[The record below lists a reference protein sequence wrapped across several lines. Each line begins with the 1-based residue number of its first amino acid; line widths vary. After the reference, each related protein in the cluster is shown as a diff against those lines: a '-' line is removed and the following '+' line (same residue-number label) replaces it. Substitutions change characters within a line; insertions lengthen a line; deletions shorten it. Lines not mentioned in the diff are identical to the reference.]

1 MNLLH
6 TFINI
11 FKNRNTLINIIY
23 INVILFIAINLCSTF
38 VFLLEINYDITSLLG
53 VSPNIQKLSIKPWT
67 IITYMFIHTDFWHIT
82 TNMIWLYFGGSIFI
96 KYLTPKELWTTYI
109 LGGIFGGIVFII
121 SFNIFPIF
129 ESIKNQSIAIGA
141 SASVLAVLSASA
153 TYVPNLSINLFGF
166 GDIKLK
172 YIAIIA
178 ILIDILSIPQGN
190 SGGHIAH
197 IGGALYGH
205 LFISLKN
212 KGFNISHIINNLL
225 FIQPKQKKENRNES
239 DYAYNTRKKKE
250 EKKLNKILEKIS
262 LSGYDSLSS
271 KEKEELFNKK

>member
-6 TFINI
+6 NFTSIL
-11 FKNRNTLINIIY
+11 KNRNTLLNIIY
-23 INVILFIAINLCSTF
+23 INVILFIAINLCSAF
-38 VFLLEINYDITSLLG
+38 VFLLKINYDITSLLG
-53 VSPNIQKLSIKPWT
+53 VSPNIKTLSIKPWT
-67 IITYMFIHTDFWHIT
+67 IITYMFIHIDFWHIT

-96 KYLTPKELWTTYI
+96 KYLTSKELWITYI
-109 LGGIFGGIVFII
+109 LGGIFGGIIFII
-121 SFNIFPIF
+121 SFNVFPVF
-129 ESIKNQSIAIGA
+129 EDIKDQSIAIGA
-141 SASVLAVLSASA
+141 SASVLAILSASA
-153 TYVPNLSINLFGF
+153 TYIPNLSINLFGF

-197 IGGALYGH
+197 IGGALYGY

-212 KGFNISHIINNLL
+212 KGFNISHIINNL
-225 FIQPKQKKENRNES
+225 FFVQKKKKKENRNES
-239 DYAYNTRKKKE
+239 DYAYNTRKKEEE
-250 EKKLNKILEKIS
+250 EKLNQILEKIS